1 MKKFWISLILVTI
14 AYTGYWA
21 YGQYQSIFKA
31 NVNAQG
37 AAEVYVEIPTGTNY
51 ESLLEILKEGNI
63 LIDFESFEWLAE
75 FRNLPKHVYAGRYK
89 LASGTSNYKLINI
102 LRSGAQ
108 EPVKF
113 VLQSTRTREVIASR
127 VSKQIEGDSASIS
140 RLLYNRDKLREH
152 GLGPDTWMTVFI
164 PNTYELYWNTSAEQ
178 FLERMVKEH
187 KRFWNEERMA
197 KANKLN
203 LTTEEVS
210 TLASIVQQET
220 VMEDEQATIAGVYL
234 NRIRLGMK
242 LDADPTLIF
251 AVGDFSITRVLNEH
265 KEIDSPYNTYIYAGL
280 PPGPICIPTISNIDA
295 VLKDERHKYIY
306 FCAKEDFSGYHN
318 FARTLGQHQ
327 VNAAKFRRELNRRR
341 IWN

>member
-14 AYTGYWA
+14 AYIGYWA
-21 YGQYQSIFKA
+21 YGQYQSVFKA
-31 NVNAQG
+31 NVNAHEST
-37 AAEVYVEIPTGTNY
+37 EVYVEIPTGTNY

-75 FRNLPKHVYAGRYK
+75 FRNLPKHVHAGRYK
-89 LASGTSNYKLINI
+89 LSSGTSNYKLINI

-113 VLQSTRTREVIASR
+113 VLQSTRTREMIASR
-127 VSKQIEGDSASIS
+127 VSKQIEGDSVSIS

-203 LTTEEVS
+203 LTTGS
-210 TLASIVQQET
+210 FNPRFNCS
-220 VMEDEQATIAGVYL
+220 AG
-234 NRIRLGMK
+234 NCDGR
-242 LDADPTLIF
+242 
-251 AVGDFSITRVLNEH
+251 
-265 KEIDSPYNTYIYAGL
+265 
-280 PPGPICIPTISNIDA
+280 
-295 VLKDERHKYIY
+295 
-306 FCAKEDFSGYHN
+306 
-318 FARTLGQHQ
+318 
-327 VNAAKFRRELNRRR
+327 
-341 IWN
+341 

>member
-1 MKKFWISLILVTI
+1 MRKLWMALFILL
-14 AYTGYWA
+14 TGYAA
-21 YGQYQSIFKA
+21 YWTYGKYQSIFTA
-31 NVNAQG
+31 NVKAKDGAQ
-37 AAEVYVEIPTGTNY
+37 VYLTIPTGSNY
-51 ESLLEILKEGNI
+51 DSLLKRLAESSFL
-63 LIDFESFEWLAE
+63 LDFESFKWIAKL
-75 FRNLPKHVYAGRYK
+75 RNLPKHVYPGRYK
-89 LASGTSNYKLINI
+89 IPDGTSNYKLINL

-108 EPVKF
+108 EPIQL

-127 VSKQIEGDSASIS
+127 VSKQIEADSSSIVDALYDNE
-140 RLLYNRDKLREH
+140 LLAEF
-152 GLGPDTWMTVFI
+152 GLNKDTWMTVFV
-164 PNTYELYWNTSAEQ
+164 PNTYELYWNTSAVQ

-187 KRFWNEERMA
+187 RRFWNEDRKA
-197 KANKLN
+197 KADKLN
-203 LTTEEVS
+203 LSMREIS

-220 VMEDEQATIAGVYL
+220 VKKDEQAKVAGVYL
-234 NRIRLGMK
+234 NRIRMGMK

-251 AVGDFSITRVLNEH
+251 AVGDFTITRVLNLH
-265 KEIDSPYNTYIYAGL
+265 KEIDSPYNTYKHAGL

-327 VNAAKFRRELNRRR
+327 VNAARFRRELNRRK

>member
-1 MKKFWISLILVTI
+1 MQKFWISLILVTI
-14 AYTGYWA
+14 AYICYWA
-21 YGQYQSIFKA
+21 YGQYQSVFKA

-75 FRNLPKHVYAGRYK
+75 FRNLPKHVHAGRYK
-89 LASGTSNYKLINI
+89 LSSGTSNYKLINI

-113 VLQSTRTREVIASR
+113 VLQSTRTREMIASR
-127 VSKQIEGDSASIS
+127 VSKQIEGDSVSIS

-280 PPGPICIPTISNIDA
+280 PPGPICTTPSDQVKKLTLVPSSMNLLLYLIALASALISI
-295 VLKDERHKYIY
+295 
-306 FCAKEDFSGYHN
+306 FSILSHH
-318 FARTLGQHQ
+318 T
-327 VNAAKFRRELNRRR
+327 E
-341 IWN
+341 